1 MSQKLPFEQ
10 MHQHEYSARVVPAT
24 CTERG
29 YTLHVCECGEE
40 YKDAF
45 TPLIPHDFKPD
56 GEIAPT
62 CTQPGKR
69 LFVCSVCGAK
79 KEEPIPATGHQL
91 GAAAVSVY
99 PGCVSEGIS
108 ERKCSL
114 CGETVQTPIPPTGH
128 SFGEWT
134 DRKKAGCENSGVRA
148 RQCEVCGKIES
159 EETPA
164 LGHDFSKW
172 SAAAG
177 DPIKEERYCLRCG
190 MTENRNGDDPQRLYN
205 VGETHLT
212 NGRYADA
219 RENLRLAAEKGLPK
233 AQYEY
238 GLLLQRKKTGF
249 KKDKKAGNEWIAK
262 AAENGDR
269 KARKRVKRDKAL
281 RIGIPSFLGALCVF
295 LILLFTVI
303 IPKYR
308 TFVYDG
314 TNSAYGTG
322 KRYTKAI
329 IQDGVTEIISGAF
342 YDCTNLT
349 EIVIPDSVTNIG
361 DEAFKYC
368 SGLTSVTIPDSVTSI
383 GNAAFRGCYNLTE
396 IVIPDSVTNI
406 GDEAFKYCS
415 GLTSVTI
422 PDSVTN
428 IGWSAFNGCSSLQS
442 VTIPFV
448 GASRTTASDTYQYPF
463 GYIFGTSS
471 YTGCVATTQY
481 YYGSSTSSR
490 TNTTFYIPSS
500 LKSVTVTGGNIL
512 YGAFYNCFRLTS
524 ITIPNSVTSIGN
536 CAFDGCSG
544 LTSVTI
550 PNSVTSIGD
559 WAFDGCSGLT
569 SITIPDGVIS
579 IGKSAFDGCSGLTS
593 VTIPNSVTSIGDWAF
608 YGCSGLTS
616 ITIPDGVTSIGKSAF
631 DDCSGLTSVT
641 FENANGWYR
650 TQTQGASSGTNVTV
664 TNASTN
670 ANYLTSTYSGYY
682 WYRK

>member
-10 MHQHEYSARVVPAT
+10 MHQHEYTARVIPAT

-29 YTLHVCECGEE
+29 YTLHVCECGDE

-56 GEIAPT
+56 GEVAPT

-91 GAAAVSVY
+91 GASSVMVH

-190 MTENRNGDDPQRLYN
+190 ETETRQGQDAETLFQNGMTALQNGQP
-205 VGETHLT
+205 
-212 NGRYADA
+212 AAA

-249 KKDKKAGNEWIAK
+249 KKDKKTGNAWIAK

-295 LILLFTVI
+295 LILLFAVI

-314 TNSAYGTG
+314 TNSAAYTG
-322 KRYTKAI
+322 NRYTKVI
-329 IQDGVTEIISGAF
+329 FKDGVTS
-342 YDCTNLT
+342 
-349 EIVIPDSVTNIG
+349 IG
-361 DEAFKYC
+361 DSAFFGC
-368 SGLTSVTIPDSVTSI
+368 TGLKSVTIPDSVTSI
-383 GNAAFRGCYNLTE
+383 GN
-396 IVIPDSVTNI
+396 
-406 GDEAFKYCS
+406 
-415 GLTSVTI
+415 
-422 PDSVTN
+422 
-428 IGWSAFNGCSSLQS
+428 
-442 VTIPFV
+442 
-448 GASRTTASDTYQYPF
+448 
-463 GYIFGTSS
+463 
-471 YTGCVATTQY
+471 
-481 YYGSSTSSR
+481 
-490 TNTTFYIPSS
+490 
-500 LKSVTVTGGNIL
+500 
-512 YGAFYNCFRLTS
+512 GAFEYCRNLTS
-524 ITIPNSVTSIGN
+524 ITIPNSVTSIG
-536 CAFDGCSG
+536 AY
-544 LTSVTI
+544 
-550 PNSVTSIGD
+550 
-559 WAFDGCSGLT
+559 
-569 SITIPDGVIS
+569 
-579 IGKSAFDGCSGLTS
+579 
-593 VTIPNSVTSIGDWAF
+593 AF
-608 YGCSGLTS
+608 YNCPRLTW
-616 ITIPDGVTSIGKSAF
+616 
-631 DDCSGLTSVT
+631 VT
-641 FENANGWYR
+641 FVNTDGWYV
-650 TQTQGASSGTNVTV
+650 THTKGASSGTSVTV
-664 TNASTN
+664 TNHVQN
-670 ANYLTSTYSGYY
+670 AENLESKWGYSDYY

>member
-10 MHQHEYSARVVPAT
+10 MHQHEYTARVVPAT

-40 YKDAF
+40 YKDSF

-69 LFVCSVCGAK
+69 LFACSVCGAK
-79 KEEPIPATGHQL
+79 KEEPIPATGHKL

-128 SFGEWT
+128 RFGEWT
-134 DRKKAGCENSGVRA
+134 DRKKAGCKNSGVRA

-159 EETPA
+159 EKTPA

-190 MTENRNGDDPQRLYN
+190 MTENRNGDDAQTLYN
-205 VGETHLT
+205 VGKTHLT

-219 RENLRLAAEKGLPK
+219 RENLRLAAEKGLPE

-238 GLLLQRKKTGF
+238 GLLLRRGD
-249 KKDKKAGNEWIAK
+249 KDHKRDEKAGNEWIKK

-269 KARKRVKRDKAL
+269 KAGKWLKRDKGVRIVAL
-281 RIGIPSFLGALCVF
+281 SFLGALCVF

-303 IPKYR
+303 IPRYR

-314 TNSAYGTG
+314 TNSADGT
-322 KRYTKAI
+322 KNRYTKAI
-329 IQDGVTEIISGAF
+329 IKDGVTEIKANTF
-342 YDCTNLT
+342 RDCYKLT
-349 EIVIPDSVTNIG
+349 EIVIPDSVTSIG
-361 DEAFKYC
+361 EYAFRDCSGLTSITIPNGVTSIGWFAFFGCSNLTSVYYTGDVAGWCEIEFGLFDANPLFYARNLYLNDTLLTELVIPDTVTAIKSCAFSGYSSLTSVTIPDSVTSIGYDAFNHCSGLTSVTIPNNVTSIGSYAFCGCSGLTSVTIPDSVMSIGGAAFSGCSGLTSVVIPDSVTCIESSTFYNC

-383 GNAAFRGCYNLTE
+383 GNYAFYN
-396 IVIPDSVTNI
+396 
-406 GDEAFKYCS
+406 CS

-422 PDSVTN
+422 PDSVT
-428 IGWSAFNGCSSLQS
+428 
-442 VTIPFV
+442 
-448 GASRTTASDTYQYPF
+448 
-463 GYIFGTSS
+463 
-471 YTGCVATTQY
+471 
-481 YYGSSTSSR
+481 
-490 TNTTFYIPSS
+490 
-500 LKSVTVTGGNIL
+500 
-512 YGAFYNCFRLTS
+512 
-524 ITIPNSVTSIGN
+524 SIGN
-536 CAFDGCSG
+536 YAF
-544 LTSVTI
+544 
-550 PNSVTSIGD
+550 
-559 WAFDGCSGLT
+559 AFCNGLT
-569 SITIPDGVIS
+569 SITIPD
-579 IGKSAFDGCSGLTS
+579 
-593 VTIPNSVTSIGDWAF
+593 SVTSIG
-608 YGCSGLTS
+608 S
-616 ITIPDGVTSIGKSAF
+616 SAF
-631 DDCSGLTSVT
+631 WNCTGLTSVT

-650 TQTQGASSGTNVTV
+650 TQTQGASSGESMTV
-664 TNASTN
+664 TDPTTN
-670 ANYLTSTYSGYY
+670 ARNLRSSSYYSYY
-682 WYRK
+682 WYRKETHYDI

>member
-56 GEIAPT
+56 GEVAPT

-79 KEEPIPATGHQL
+79 KEEPIPATGHKL

-134 DRKKAGCENSGVRA
+134 DRKKAGCKNSGVRA

-159 EETPA
+159 EKTPA

-190 MTENRNGDDPQRLYN
+190 ETETRKGQSAETLFQNGMTALQNGQP
-205 VGETHLT
+205 
-212 NGRYADA
+212 AAA
-219 RENLRLAAEKGLPK
+219 RENLRLAAEKGLPE

-238 GLLLQRKKTGF
+238 GLLLRRDDKDCKTN
-249 KKDKKAGNEWIAK
+249 KKAGNEWIQK

-269 KARKRVKRDKAL
+269 KAREWIKRDKGV
-281 RIGIPSFLGALCVF
+281 RIGGFSFLGALCVF

-314 TNSAYGTG
+314 TNSAAYTRN
-322 KRYTKAI
+322 RYTKVI
-329 IQDGVTEIISGAF
+329 VKDGVTEIKDDAF
-342 YDCTNLT
+342 HGCYRLT
-349 EIVIPDSVTNIG
+349 SVTIPDSVTKIG
-361 DEAFKYC
+361 NYAFAYC
-368 SGLTSVTIPDSVTSI
+368 FDLTSVTIPDSVTSI
-383 GNAAFRGCYNLTE
+383 GNNVFECC
-396 IVIPDSVTNI
+396 P
-406 GDEAFKYCS
+406 

-422 PDSVTN
+422 
-428 IGWSAFNGCSSLQS
+428 GNG
-442 VTIPFV
+442 
-448 GASRTTASDTYQYPF
+448 
-463 GYIFGTSS
+463 
-471 YTGCVATTQY
+471 
-481 YYGSSTSSR
+481 
-490 TNTTFYIPSS
+490 
-500 LKSVTVTGGNIL
+500 
-512 YGAFYNCFRLTS
+512 
-524 ITIPNSVTSIGN
+524 
-536 CAFDGCSG
+536 
-544 LTSVTI
+544 
-550 PNSVTSIGD
+550 
-559 WAFDGCSGLT
+559 
-569 SITIPDGVIS
+569 
-579 IGKSAFDGCSGLTS
+579 
-593 VTIPNSVTSIGDWAF
+593 VTSIGDWAF
-608 YGCSGLTS
+608 YYCTGLTS
-616 ITIPDGVTSIGKSAF
+616 ITIPDSVTSIGYRAFYDCSRLTSVTIGNGVTSIEKYAF
-631 DDCSGLTSVT
+631 YDCNDLTSVT
-641 FENANGWYR
+641 FANTSGWYVAGS
-650 TQTQGASSGTNVTV
+650 TGAGSGTDVGLTDPAR
-664 TNASTN
+664 NAE
-670 ANYLTSTYSGYY
+670 YLQSTYSHFY